1 MNENKLVAKDD
12 ISNNDIKNLIYTIR
26 GKQVM
31 LDYDVAMLYHY
42 QTKRINETVSRNKE
56 RFPENFCFQL
66 TENEVK
72 NLKLK
77 AKISNLNHQNNL
89 SQIEINFNTEE
100 TLLRSQFATLK
111 ENKERSGRGKRII

>member
-111 ENKERSGRGKRII
+111 ENKERSGRDKRII

>member
-1 MNENKLVAKDD
+1 MNENKLVAQDD

-89 SQIEINFNTEE
+89 SQIAINFNTEE
-100 TLLRSQFATLK
+100 TLLRSQVATLK

>member
-12 ISNNDIKNLIYTIR
+12 ISNKDIKNLIYTIR

-89 SQIEINFNTEE
+89 SQIAINFNTEE
-100 TLLRSQFATLK
+100 TLLRSQVATLK
-111 ENKERSGRGKRII
+111 ENKEKSGRGKRII